1 MRNFPAVPSR
11 AAAASSAYHPA
22 APLRLSGRGSDRV
35 RRLSIS
41 PERRTNST
49 RLRTEIR
56 ICLPVSSMCGSSL
69 PRTFYVY
76 QKDCR
81 HHLLSG
87 TRSLSLFSYYQLF
100 FHHADSGHT
109 YPSKISMISMFR
121 LNQPSSPFMPLS
133 HCSLPSCQE
142 TPHTLHPRPCTQRS
156 ESVSDPGS

>member
-1 MRNFPAVPSR
+1 MVSAVFLIDIYMYSRSLSARAFVADFP
-11 AAAASSAYHPA
+11 PA
-22 APLRLSGRGSDRV
+22 APEFHQRTRRV
-35 RRLSIS
+35 R
-41 PERRTNST
+41 
-49 RLRTEIR
+49 LRNLGTTDKKSFHKIKHR
-56 ICLPVSSMCGSSL
+56 KI
-69 PRTFYVY
+69 PRVHIYVY

-100 FHHADSGHT
+100 FHHTDSGHT

-133 HCSLPSCQE
+133 HCPLPSCQG

-156 ESVSDPGS
+156 ESVSDPNS

>member
-1 MRNFPAVPSR
+1 MVLTGGYFYSHMFSRNLSVPDFVRKFFVSCAQISEAY
-11 AAAASSAYHPA
+11 AARTLMKFGCGWRKISHKSTCRKTP
-22 APLRLSGRGSDRV
+22 RV
-35 RRLSIS
+35 HI
-41 PERRTNST
+41 
-49 RLRTEIR
+49 
-56 ICLPVSSMCGSSL
+56 
-69 PRTFYVY
+69 YVY

-100 FHHADSGHT
+100 FHHTDSGHT